1 MSVIPKPFSVV
12 PKPRLSDRNLA
23 RFMRM
28 SATRQMR
35 FLHDQK
41 YPRGTPQVFM
51 QPYYARALAGIRD
64 VMKRGFPGI
73 VDSRAKLQGITQEAR
88 RNNSLRVLESFIA
101 SPHVNRR
108 LRVISGHR
116 YQANVRNLEVR
127 FSPHVVAMDGNEVRY
142 IYFHERGVQ
151 CEPEEARLT
160 LEFGYWVLTQNGVKV
175 QPHQFELI
183 DLFSGKYFQGQPIR
197 TGTLKM
203 LDDMAQY
210 IESQWPTI
218 DP

>member
-1 MSVIPKPFSVV
+1 MSIAPKPYSIVLN
-12 PKPRLSDRNLA
+12 PRLSDRNLA

-28 SATRQMR
+28 PATRQMR

-51 QPYYARALAGIRD
+51 QPYYAKAIAGIRE

-73 VDSRAKLQGITQEAR
+73 VDARAKLQGIAQESR
-88 RNNSLRVLESFIA
+88 RNNSFRVLESFIT
-101 SPHVNRR
+101 SPHSRRR
-108 LRVISGHR
+108 LKIISGHR

-127 FSPHVVAMDGNEVRY
+127 FSPHVVAMEGDEVRY
-142 IYFHERGVQ
+142 IYFHEKGVQ
-151 CEPEEARLT
+151 CDSEEARLT

-175 QPHQFELI
+175 QPNQFELI
-183 DLFSGKYFQGQPIR
+183 DLFSGRHFQGQPMR
-197 TGTLKM
+197 FETLKM
-203 LDDMAQY
+203 LHDMAQH

>member
-1 MSVIPKPFSVV
+1 MSAFPKPASVV
-12 PKPRLSDRNLA
+12 PTPRLSDRNLA

-51 QPYYARALAGIRD
+51 RPYYAKALAGIRD

-73 VDSRAKLQGITQEAR
+73 IDARAKLQAIVQETR
-88 RNNSLRVLESFIA
+88 RNNSLRVLDAFIA
-101 SPHVNRR
+101 SPHAKRR
-108 LRVISGHR
+108 LTVISGHR
-116 YQANVRNLEVR
+116 YQAHARNLEVR
-127 FSPHVVAMDGNEVRY
+127 FSPHVVAMDGDEVRY

-160 LEFGYWVLTQNGVKV
+160 LEFGYWVLIQNGVNAL
-175 QPHQFELI
+175 PHQFELI
-183 DLFSGKYFQGQPIR
+183 DLFSGRHIQGQPIR
-197 TGTLKM
+197 PETLKM
-203 LDDMAQY
+203 LDDMARY
-210 IESQWPTI
+210 IESQWLTI

>member
-1 MSVIPKPFSVV
+1 MSVIPKLSPVV

-28 SATRQMR
+28 SASRQMR

-41 YPRGTPQVFM
+41 YPKGTPQVFM
-51 QPYYARALAGIRD
+51 QPYYAKALTGIRD

-73 VDSRAKLQGITQEAR
+73 IDARAKLQSISQETR

-101 SPHVNRR
+101 SPHAKRR
-108 LRVISGHR
+108 LTILPAHR
-116 YQANVRNLEVR
+116 YQAHVRSLEIR
-127 FSPHVVAMDGNEVRY
+127 FSPHIVAMDGDEVRY
-142 IYFHERGVQ
+142 IYLHEKRMQ
-151 CEPEEARLT
+151 CDAEEARLT
-160 LEFGYWVLTQNGVKV
+160 LEFGHWVLTQNGVEAK
-175 QPHQFELI
+175 PHQFELI
-183 DLFSGKYFQGQPIR
+183 DLFSGKYFQGQDMR
-197 TGTLKM
+197 AETLKM

-218 DP
+218 EP

>member
-1 MSVIPKPFSVV
+1 MSIIPKPSSAV
-12 PKPRLSDRNLA
+12 PKPPLSDRNLA

-28 SATRQMR
+28 PASRQMR

-41 YPRGTPQVFM
+41 YPRRAPQVFM
-51 QPYYARALAGIRD
+51 QPYYAKALAGIRD

-73 VDSRAKLQGITQEAR
+73 VDARAKLQGIAQESR
-88 RNNSLRVLESFIA
+88 RNNSSRVLEAFIA
-101 SPHVNRR
+101 SPHARRR
-108 LRVISGHR
+108 LKVISGHR
-116 YQANVRNLEVR
+116 YQAHVRNLEVR
-127 FSPHVVAMDGNEVRY
+127 FSPHVVAMDGDEVSY

-197 TGTLKM
+197 PGTLKM